1 MTTVYRK
8 YENEEDLYKKI
19 DIANKSIETMTLER
33 TNKKT
38 GEIVRN
44 VYAQVNQRVKA
55 FRYVYTRGKIETK
68 IISLDGE
75 TGKRICLM
83 RCEVYDDLGNLI
95 STGYAE
101 EKEDSSFINQ
111 TSFIE
116 NCETSCVGRALGM
129 AGFGIDTSIASAE
142 EVETAIAN
150 QCKKEEAKPTSLKLS
165 QFYLLYNQE
174 EIAKILEHYKVSG
187 ADELPRKVV
196 DEYIK
201 NRKDKLQEAE
211 AKDFEKMKAKPL
223 VDDGNNPFY

>member
-1 MTTVYRK
+1 MTVVYRK
-8 YENEEDLYKKI
+8 YEHEEELYKKI
-19 DIANKSIETMTLER
+19 DTANKSLISIDI
-33 TNKKT
+33 KGKDY
-38 GEIVRN
+38 I
-44 VYAQVNQRVKA
+44 AVNQRVKA

-75 TGKRICLM
+75 LGNRTCLM

-101 EKEDSSFINQ
+101 EKESSSFINK

-116 NCETSCVGRALGM
+116 NAETSAIGRALGM

-142 EVETAIAN
+142 EVENAIAN
-150 QCKKEEAKPTSLKLS
+150 QGKKEDKPTSLKLN
-165 QFYLLYNQE
+165 QFYLLYNQD
-174 EIAKILEHYKVSG
+174 EISKILEHYKVSG

-201 NRKDKLQEAE
+201 NRKDKLEEAE
-211 AKDFEKMKAKPL
+211 AKDYEDKKAKPL